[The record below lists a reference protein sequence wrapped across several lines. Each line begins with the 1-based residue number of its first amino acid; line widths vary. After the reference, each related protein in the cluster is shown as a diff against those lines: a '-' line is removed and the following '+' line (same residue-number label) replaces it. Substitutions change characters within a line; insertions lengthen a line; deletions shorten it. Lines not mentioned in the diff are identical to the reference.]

1 MPAASSSSTGE
12 PPLGWQPY
20 TFSIVGVQK
29 AGTSTLSSLLDAH
42 LNIARA
48 PRKELRYFDDDA
60 VDWDHTDHASYAVA
74 RRRRA
79 HRHMGDASPRYL
91 VWPHALERMHAYN
104 PEMRL
109 IALFRDPIDRVFS
122 HWVMTRSREGEAGPD
137 WPEFMAWRPQEF
149 PAEIPGEL
157 GGPEARKRFRLANG
171 VVRGYYG
178 SQLRR
183 GFEVFDREQW
193 LLMDFASFL
202 ADHERHLDAATDHL
216 GVRRFT
222 EHPPLKH
229 LMAGTEAVTGTAPTG
244 DDLMVLASSLRGE
257 IEEYARLSGLDVGHW
272 TTTRLLG
279 GTIDPDEQA
288 RKYAAKAGLTQR

>member
-1 MPAASSSSTGE
+1 MPAATD

-29 AGTSTLSSLLDAH
+29 AGTSTLSSLLDTH
-42 LNIARA
+42 VNIARA
-48 PRKELRYFDDDA
+48 PRKELRYFDDDS
-60 VDWDHTDHASYAVA
+60 VDWAHTDHASYAVA

-79 HRHMGDASPRYL
+79 HQHMGDASPRYL
-91 VWPHALERMHAYN
+91 VWPHALERMRAYN
-104 PEMRL
+104 PDMRL

-122 HWVMTRSREGEAGPD
+122 HWVMTRSREGDAGPD
-137 WPEFMAWRPQEF
+137 WPEFIAWRPGVL
-149 PAEIPGEL
+149 PTEIPDEL
-157 GGPEARKRFRLANG
+157 GGPEARKRFRLASG

-183 GFEVFDREQW
+183 GFEIFDREQW
-193 LLMDFASFL
+193 LLMDFAAFL
-202 ADHERHLDAATDHL
+202 GDHEQHLDTATDHL
-216 GVRRFT
+216 GVRRFA

-244 DDLMVLASSLRGE
+244 DDLMVLAAALEGE
-257 IEEYARLSGLDVGHW
+257 VAEYARLSGLPVDHW
-272 TTTRLLG
+272 TTTRLLA
-279 GTIDPDEQA
+279 GTVDPDEQA